1 VLAAP
6 QLLAKLAVDL
16 MKSTRGNSTHPLP
29 ILHQRK
35 NIRVFAYHTKN
46 STSSCTSSLKHT
58 QQNHGVQLK
67 LKTKP
72 GGEESAAH
80 LRRRRTSSSQEQV
93 QEVKDKL
100 GAELG
105 G

>member
-1 VLAAP
+1 
-6 QLLAKLAVDL
+6 
-16 MKSTRGNSTHPLP
+16 
-29 ILHQRK
+29 
-35 NIRVFAYHTKN
+35 
-46 STSSCTSSLKHT
+46 
-58 QQNHGVQLK
+58 LK
-67 LKTKP
+67 LKTKI

-105 G
+105 GEGKPSPTASNRSCTQH